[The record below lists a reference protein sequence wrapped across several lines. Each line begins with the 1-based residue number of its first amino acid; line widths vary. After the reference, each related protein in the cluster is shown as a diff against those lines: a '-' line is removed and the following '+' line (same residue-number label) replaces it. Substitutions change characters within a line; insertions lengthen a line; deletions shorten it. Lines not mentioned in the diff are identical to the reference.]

1 MQVMNIIW
9 HRVVQFLWPIRKD
22 SDNPINQSK
31 HETNTQRC
39 CKAQETVLVLI
50 LLLIGRKTVASL
62 FTQLSNIVM
71 YMEVK
76 SSEYELLL
84 TLKDCSNW
92 LYMRLYLLELTLV
105 WFIKRSF
112 VDWGHLTYV
121 RISSLRQKHFTL
133 VICFWFEADHISWQH
148 GC

>member
-1 MQVMNIIW
+1 M
-9 HRVVQFLWPIRKD
+9 
-22 SDNPINQSK
+22 
-31 HETNTQRC
+31 
-39 CKAQETVLVLI
+39 VLI

-121 RISSLRQKHFTL
+121 RLSSLRSIIF
-133 VICFWFEADHISWQH
+133 H
-148 GC
+148 GSKDVKKKKNQEDSIKSN